1 MPDLRGNLT
10 LAEVLLDLA
19 QQPERL
25 LELEDTPTK
34 EEKIALLEG
43 WYPDY
48 FRAPGRRAFVENN
61 IQQIRLAVE
70 ADYEASPGRT
80 IRVMSVV
87 ITF

>member
-25 LELEDTPTK
+25 LDLEDAPSK
-34 EEKIALLEG
+34 EQKIALLEE

-48 FRAPGRRAFVENN
+48 FNALGRKAFVDHNLR
-61 IQQIRLAVE
+61 QIRVAVE
-70 ADYEASPGRT
+70 ADYEASPGHT
-80 IRVMSVV
+80 IR
-87 ITF
+87 ITFITITF

>member
-25 LELEDTPTK
+25 LELEDTTGK
-34 EEKIALLEG
+34 EEKIRLLSE
-43 WYPDY
+43 WYPEY
-48 FRAPGRRAFVENN
+48 FASAGRSAFVENN
-61 IQQIRLAVE
+61 IRQIRVAVE
-70 ADYEASPGRT
+70 ADYEASPGHTVR
-80 IRVMSVV
+80 IMSVI

>member
-25 LELEDTPTK
+25 LDLEDTATK
-34 EEKIALLEG
+34 EEKIALLSG
-43 WYPDY
+43 WYPEY
-48 FRAPGRRAFVENN
+48 FRAAGRRAFVENN
-61 IQQIRLAVE
+61 IRQIRLIIE
-70 ADYEASPGRT
+70 ADYEASPGHT
-80 IRVMSVV
+80 IRILSVY

>member
-25 LELEDTPTK
+25 LELEDTATK

-48 FRAPGRRAFVENN
+48 FRAAGRSAFVENN
-61 IQQIRLAVE
+61 IRQIRVIIE
-70 ADYEASPGRT
+70 ADYEASPGHT
-80 IRVMSVV
+80 IRIMSVY

>member
-25 LELEDTPTK
+25 LELEDTPER
-34 EEKIALLEG
+34 EEKVRLLSD
-43 WYPDY
+43 WYPEY
-48 FRAPGRRAFVENN
+48 FRSAGRSAFVEDN
-61 IQQIRLAVE
+61 IRQIRVIIE
-70 ADYEASPGRT
+70 ADYEASPGHT
-80 IRVMSVV
+80 IRIMSVY

>member
-1 MPDLRGNLT
+1 MPDLRGNLS
-10 LAEVLLDLA
+10 LADVLLDLA

-25 LELEDTPTK
+25 LELEDTLGK
-34 EEKIALLEG
+34 EEKIALLSD

-48 FRAPGRRAFVENN
+48 FTAPGRRAFIENN

-70 ADYEASPGRT
+70 ADYEASPGHTVR
-80 IRVMSVV
+80 IMSVI